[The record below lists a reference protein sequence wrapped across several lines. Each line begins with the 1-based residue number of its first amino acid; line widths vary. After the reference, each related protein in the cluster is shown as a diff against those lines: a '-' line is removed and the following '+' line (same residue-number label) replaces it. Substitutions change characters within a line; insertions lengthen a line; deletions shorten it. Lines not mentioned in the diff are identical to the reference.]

1 MFENAVFG
9 SINSDLYTNPQSSL
23 KDFRYETGV
32 FNPCRTIG
40 LSRDRT
46 IELSKCR
53 TIELSKSLTI
63 GLSECRTIGLWYY
76 GKIGRS
82 SDRLVR

>member
-1 MFENAVFG
+1 M
-9 SINSDLYTNPQSSL
+9 
-23 KDFRYETGV
+23 
-32 FNPCRTIG
+32 
-40 LSRDRT
+40 
-46 IELSKCR
+46 SKCR